1 MKYRL
6 CIFLFVLALNVS
18 AQEKSESSLSAYF
31 LDKPV
36 NWGSEHF
43 SIPISFAPAIPYKG
57 VEDIRFT
64 PGWAKKESDEYWA
77 YVFLWYLDGN
87 VQLDAKTIEKNL
99 SAYYTGLLY
108 ANLDTT
114 KMKSAQITPAKI
126 TVAKI
131 ANEKDAAASFEVKV
145 NTLDYMTWKPFQLNL
160 RIHVR
165 PCSGENKTMILHEVS
180 PKPYNDAVWSRL
192 HELWKSLRCK
202 K

>member
-1 MKYRL
+1 MKYL
-6 CIFLFVLALNVS
+6 FSVFFCILELNAS
-18 AQEKSESSLSAYF
+18 AQEKSASGQSPYF

-43 SIPISFAPAIPYKG
+43 SIPISFAPSIAYKG

-77 YVFLWYLDGN
+77 YAFLWYLDGN
-87 VQLDAKTIEKNL
+87 IQLDAKTIEKNL

-114 KMKSAQITPAKI
+114 KIKSDQITPAKVA
-126 TVAKI
+126 VAKI
-131 ANEKDAAASFEVKV
+131 ANEKDASASFEVKV

-165 PCSGENKTMILHEVS
+165 SCSGENKTMVFHEVS
-180 PKPYNDAVWSRL
+180 INPYNNAVWSKL

>member
-6 CIFLFVLALNVS
+6 CIFFSIFLLNAT
-18 AQEKSESSLSAYF
+18 AQEKSESSPSPYF
-31 LDKPV
+31 LYKPA

-43 SIPISFAPAIPYKG
+43 LIPISFAPTIPYKG

-64 PGWAKKESDEYWA
+64 PGWAKKESGEYWSYA
-77 YVFLWYLDGN
+77 FLWYLDDN
-87 VQLDAKTIEKNL
+87 IQLDAKTIEKNL

-114 KMKSAQITPAKI
+114 KTKSVQITPAKLAV
-126 TVAKI
+126 TKI
-131 ANEKDAAASFEVKV
+131 STEKDATASFEATV
-145 NTLDYMTWKPFQLNL
+145 NTLDFLTWQPILLHL

-165 PCSGENKTMILHEVS
+165 FCREENKTMIFHEVS
-180 PKPYNDAVWSRL
+180 PKLYTEVVWTRL
-192 HELWKSLRCK
+192 HELWRSLRCK